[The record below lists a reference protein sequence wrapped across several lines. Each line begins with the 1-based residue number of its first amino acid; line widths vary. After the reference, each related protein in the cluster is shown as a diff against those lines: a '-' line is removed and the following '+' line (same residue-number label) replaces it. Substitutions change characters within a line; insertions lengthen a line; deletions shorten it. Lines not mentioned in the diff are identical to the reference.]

1 MLFSPVPRHQDMETV
16 LVVLIALLITVPVIV
31 AALLVLI
38 SSLRNSRS
46 KESNSLSAERSLSTE
61 VGNPS
66 TETLRDVVLDSMR
79 KKKLL
84 SSSRSSL
91 SRHRSSPDIIT
102 VHCSGGEGNAAAVA
116 SKEAEEV
123 V

>member
-1 MLFSPVPRHQDMETV
+1 M
-16 LVVLIALLITVPVIV
+16 VLIALLITVPVLV
-31 AALLVLI
+31 AALLVLM

-84 SSSRSSL
+84 SSSRNSL

-102 VHCSGGEGNAAAVA
+102 VTCSSGGEAAVA
-116 SKEAEEV
+116 SKQAQDEV